1 MKIKEWLS
9 VAWLGLKVVG
19 CLFILPA
26 LLIYT
31 ALIEEED
38 FLDLEI

>member
-26 LLIYT
+26 LFILWVI
-31 ALIEEED
+31 AGDED
-38 FLDLEI
+38 FMDLEI

>member
-26 LLIYT
+26 LLIY
-31 ALIEEED
+31 AFFVGEEE
-38 FLDLEI
+38 LMDLEI